1 MSKGSLL
8 KQNELWK
15 RLYDRTKQET
25 LSFEKIRKTL
35 NPLKL
40 GP

>member
-15 RLYDRTKQET
+15 RLYDRNKQET
-25 LSFEKIRKTL
+25 QSFEKSRKTL